1 MGELVR
7 IGDRESVPNPI
18 SGTVRFSFKLPSTLM
33 MRARVGDW
41 QRAEPGVVVHVGPS
55 GEVRI
60 NARNG
65 SELYARRLATRAAAT
80 LLRELQTDRPTLI
93 PDATM
98 VPGNGEREIRYAI
111 AIGSQVLISRAIET
125 PELA

>member
-1 MGELVR
+1 MGEVVR
-7 IGDRESVPNPI
+7 IDGRESAPTLICGAVL
-18 SGTVRFSFKLPSTLM
+18 FSFRLPPALL
-33 MRARVGDW
+33 MRARLGDW

-60 NARNG
+60 SARNG

-80 LLRELQTDRPTLI
+80 LLRELGTDRPTLI

-98 VPGNGEREIRYAI
+98 VRGNGEREIRYAI
-111 AIGSQVLISRAIET
+111 AIGSQVVISRAIDT